1 MPSITLFVEDFGHEE
16 FITAWL
22 DRFSR
27 ETRVHVEIRRYSVR
41 GGHARAIQE
50 LGRFVQDVREAHEA
64 WPDLLVVAI
73 DANCQGYARCRTEIE
88 TAMGQLS
95 FQVVLAIPDPH
106 IERWILLDSA
116 AFKAVFGKGCE
127 PPDRKCDRDR
137 YKRLLAQAVS
147 QAGVTPLIGGLEHAR
162 DIVDS
167 MDLSRMTHKGGDKAL
182 NRFLQELQKIF
193 KDWSQS

>member
-1 MPSITLFVEDFGHEE
+1 
-16 FITAWL
+16 
-22 DRFSR
+22 
-27 ETRVHVEIRRYSVR
+27 VR
-41 GGHARAIQE
+41 KAR
-50 LGRFVQDVREAHEA
+50 EA
-64 WPDLLVVAI
+64 WPDLLIVAT
-73 DANCQGYARCRTEIE
+73 DANCHGHTRRRTEIE
-88 TAMGQLS
+88 AALGEHS
-95 FQVVLAIPDPH
+95 FTVVLAIPDPH
-106 IERWILLDSA
+106 IERWVLLDSA
-116 AFKAVFGKGCE
+116 AFKAVLGKGCE

-182 NRFLQELQKIF
+182 GRFLQELQKVF